1 MHSLTFETA
10 DQQLAVDLTGLER
23 GLKPGALNLGPKAV
37 AYVNH
42 GRWVAECLTPY
53 CGGARVVSPDHQ
65 PFWCVECGE
74 SYLVEWPADMRE
86 ITSILEQR
94 PVRENQNY
102 HPDDHVRLH
111 PQNQPTHEACP
122 DAIIFLAYENDVRGI
137 PVGNDIVKRR
147 YEAWLAKDWAKRG
160 LAREM
165 AGFNVE
171 ASP

>member
-10 DQQLAVDLTGLER
+10 DQQLEVDLTGLER
-23 GLKPGALNLGPKAV
+23 GLKPGALNLGPKVV

-53 CGGARVVSPDHQ
+53 CGGARVVNPDHQ

-74 SYLVEWPADMRE
+74 SYLVEWPPDLRE

-94 PVRENQNY
+94 PEGNQNF
-102 HPDDHVRLH
+102 HPLDHTHLH
-111 PQNQPTHEACP
+111 PTSSPNHERCP
-122 DAIIFLAYENDVRGI
+122 DAIVYLAYENNLHGFPI
-137 PVGNDIVKRR
+137 GNDIVRRR
-147 YEAWLAKDWAKRG
+147 YESWIAADWAKRG

-171 ASP
+171 ASS